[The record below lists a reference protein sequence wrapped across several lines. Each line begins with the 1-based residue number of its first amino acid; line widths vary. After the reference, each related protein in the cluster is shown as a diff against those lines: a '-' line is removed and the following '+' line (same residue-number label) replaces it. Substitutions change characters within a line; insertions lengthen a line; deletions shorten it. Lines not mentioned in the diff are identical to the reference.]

1 MINDYFLSLNIGSD
15 IPIEECGLI
24 VHQPTLEEIAFL
36 GEHKFFSCISLIT
49 LTKEKLTQD
58 KTLLSQFSNFQIFMK
73 ILGEKENA
81 DQKADIISFLMLLF
95 PKYKIF
101 FTPRSIM
108 FSQEDGSRVLDE
120 KNFDAF
126 QEAMNFI
133 FNIGKKDKEEIYNPA
148 NKRAEEIA
156 QKIYKGRQKI
166 AQLKAKEKG
175 SAIGRFVSILSI
187 GLHIPISEFKKY
199 TLFQIYDS
207 MERFGLYVGWDL
219 DVRAK
224 MAGATGTKPVDDWMK
239 NLYEK

>member
-15 IPIEECGLI
+15 IPIEECGLV

-108 FSQEDGSRVLDE
+108 LNHEDGSHIIDE
-120 KNFDAF
+120 KNFNTF
-126 QEAMNFI
+126 QEAIKFI
-133 FNIGKKDKEEIYNPA
+133 FNMGNKDKEQIYNPA

-156 QKIYKGRQKI
+156 QKIYKGRQKV
-166 AQLKAKEKG
+166 AQLKASEKG

-207 MERFGLYVGWDL
+207 MERFGLYIGWDL